1 MQMQVIVS
9 ASFFYTNKKNELYIK
24 SIRVYKYFSKKQ
36 KKRGMI
42 LFINHVEQN
51 ERLHIDFLNMQS
63 L

>member
-9 ASFFYTNKKNELYIK
+9 ASFFVVIRDKVYIK
-24 SIRVYKYFSKKQ
+24 NIRVYKYFSKKQ
-36 KKRGMI
+36 QKRDMI

-51 ERLHIDFLNMQS
+51 KRLHIDFLNMQS

>member
-9 ASFFYTNKKNELYIK
+9 ASFFIRIKNELYIK

-42 LFINHVEQN
+42 LFINSVEQN

>member
-9 ASFFYTNKKNELYIK
+9 ASFFIRIKKELYIK

-42 LFINHVEQN
+42 LFITHVEQN